1 MASED
6 TCSGLAVA
14 GVVGKEIW
22 SWNAALS
29 QYSGCTSLTWLLSSS
44 GQAEKHLNLQS
55 NEKSISLSAKNPALG
70 VPSPVRAARM
80 DKPIRHGRQAHKP
93 QYKPQFSGLYLEQSP
108 SFRSTQIHSGGVEV
122 TFLEWNAAADSDCP
136 TIPFVKWSCIQA
148 FTFRKPSQTQLGF
161 RIQKA
166 LINRPFFSG
175 SYLRGHKERKSNRRS
190 PWEWF

>member
-44 GQAEKHLNLQS
+44 GHAEKHLNLQS

-108 SFRSTQIHSGGVEV
+108 SFRSTQIHELRLRWSRSHILGVECGGGQWLSNNPIREIELHSGF
-122 TFLEWNAAADSDCP
+122 FLS
-136 TIPFVKWSCIQA
+136 QA
-148 FTFRKPSQTQLGF
+148 FPDPARV
-161 RIQKA
+161 
-166 LINRPFFSG
+166 
-175 SYLRGHKERKSNRRS
+175 
-190 PWEWF
+190 